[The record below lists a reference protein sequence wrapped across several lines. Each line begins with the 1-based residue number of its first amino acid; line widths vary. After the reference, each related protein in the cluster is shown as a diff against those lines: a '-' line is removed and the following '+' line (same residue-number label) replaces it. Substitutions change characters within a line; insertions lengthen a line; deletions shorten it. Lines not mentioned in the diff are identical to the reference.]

1 MKKII
6 IFGSQPLEK
15 RNFYRYGFDIF
26 VRENWEVIYCN
37 LVYSNFENDNLE
49 NEKNNLE
56 YFKNIKVY
64 NISKL
69 SELRKILDG
78 VKDSFFADFL
88 LIV

>member
-1 MKKII
+1 MFNFLTLKCNIYKKLIE
-6 IFGSQPLEK
+6 FKNLKNYNFWPQPLEK

-49 NEKNNLE
+49 NEKKMCLE

-64 NISKL
+64 NI
-69 SELRKILDG
+69 KI
-78 VKDSFFADFL
+78 K
-88 LIV
+88 